1 MTLAPLFSSV
11 GMMAV
16 IIGIGAMIGRMK
28 PVTAEARQ
36 LLITIVINVA
46 VPCIILNGIFHTQMN
61 QQLLHHIFLIFFIAV
76 GLSCLGMLL
85 AFLFA
90 VLCKVPINKRK
101 EFSFIAGLGNT
112 GFIGLPLCVGL
123 FGPTGGLLAAVYDAG
138 LDLILWT
145 IGVMV
150 LKGKKE
156 CTWKNMRSIV
166 NIPMLAIVVGMFLAL
181 MEWQPPEMVKSL
193 TAMLSSIA
201 APLAMLYIGLLIPD
215 LLIRKQQTAQ
225 ALPILSLSMIV
236 KLFLY
241 PVIVAGLLWSFH
253 LATEISQVT
262 LVMAAM
268 PTMTLASML
277 FAKYAADEDLGAMAT
292 VSSTIISFVTIPLV
306 VMLGQFIL
314 SVSLF

>member
-1 MTLAPLFSSV
+1 MALAPLFSSV

-28 PVTAEARQ
+28 PVTADARQ

-138 LDLILWT
+138 LDLVLWT

-150 LKGKKE
+150 LK
-156 CTWKNMRSIV
+156 
-166 NIPMLAIVVGMFLAL
+166 
-181 MEWQPPEMVKSL
+181 
-193 TAMLSSIA
+193 
-201 APLAMLYIGLLIPD
+201 
-215 LLIRKQQTAQ
+215 
-225 ALPILSLSMIV
+225 
-236 KLFLY
+236 
-241 PVIVAGLLWSFH
+241 
-253 LATEISQVT
+253 
-262 LVMAAM
+262 
-268 PTMTLASML
+268 
-277 FAKYAADEDLGAMAT
+277 
-292 VSSTIISFVTIPLV
+292 
-306 VMLGQFIL
+306 
-314 SVSLF
+314 SVY